1 MKVEQVRAKLED
13 GGSLMDYGLDSLLVM
28 EMVARC
34 RRDLKVQIKA
44 REFLECPG
52 LMWPDFLAR
61 SIEQQGVLDAV

>member
-1 MKVEQVRAKLED
+1 
-13 GGSLMDYGLDSLLVM
+13 M

-52 LMWPDFLAR
+52 LMCGGFPR
-61 SIEQQGVLDAV
+61 RVHRTTRVLDAV